1 MSKKT
6 FVILFAVIT
15 AAILGIFWANNNA
28 GVHQPLP
35 HGGLTHRQIN
45 QLFALF
51 LDWMIWLLALC
62 LCLFSNI
69 LRDSVGDASKIQGQ
83 NYANKALALAGGP
96 MAEPV
101 EPPYSLAKT
110 QLVIWITI
118 IASVY
123 TYAILWDGRDIGSIN
138 QTALILMGISAG
150 TFAAAAIVDTTEIQ
164 QGIPRTQDEP
174 SSKNFFTD
182 ILSDAQGISIHRFQN
197 FVWTLVAVFIYFYR
211 YANPPAGPVSGLPI
225 LDSTLLALTGISS
238 ATYLTLKTRENAAPP
253 QNLSAPLTIILDG
266 SASTVLTA
274 LQKTAVTTFP
284 NAVVAITDQS
294 GNKTNA
300 LPDLAN
306 PGVNFIATNVAPGA
320 YTIDATWTGQPT
332 PPATVTLTAHWSGQ
346 ITDPTQ
352 PLIVKFA

>member
-197 FVWTLVAVFIYFYR
+197 FVYARCRFYILLPLCQSADRPGKRTAHSGQHPPRAHRDQQRHLSHAKDPGKCGTPAELVRTLNDHPR
-211 YANPPAGPVSGLPI
+211 
-225 LDSTLLALTGISS
+225 
-238 ATYLTLKTRENAAPP
+238 R
-253 QNLSAPLTIILDG
+253 LSQHGTDGASKDG
-266 SASTVLTA
+266 SHHFSECRRGHYRSVRE
-274 LQKTAVTTFP
+274 
-284 NAVVAITDQS
+284 
-294 GNKTNA
+294 
-300 LPDLAN
+300 
-306 PGVNFIATNVAPGA
+306 
-320 YTIDATWTGQPT
+320 
-332 PPATVTLTAHWSGQ
+332 
-346 ITDPTQ
+346 
-352 PLIVKFA
+352 